1 MLHIEKGICREDM
14 DSHVVAIFGE
24 NRTLW
29 NWQYVLWFWR
39 PKNPG
44 CAELHGSS
52 PQFVPNEP
60 ISFKISRALW
70 PIDLCNLVRIG
81 WGLPEVFPKDWF
93 FGPSKWLQC
102 TKSYMAFSLHN
113 RIVSCDM
120 VSHGAART
128 EIGLPVDERHLTRY
142 ADTCIELIA
151 HVYTPKALSQTDVMA
166 HSETSKRIDT
176 PPTLH
181 VLLHATLQHIKQQ
194 CFFFAFPIAKKTAKQ
209 KFTRVW

>member
-1 MLHIEKGICREDM
+1 
-14 DSHVVAIFGE
+14 
-24 NRTLW
+24 
-29 NWQYVLWFWR
+29 
-39 PKNPG
+39 
-44 CAELHGSS
+44 
-52 PQFVPNEP
+52 
-60 ISFKISRALW
+60 
-70 PIDLCNLVRIG
+70 
-81 WGLPEVFPKDWF
+81 
-93 FGPSKWLQC
+93 
-102 TKSYMAFSLHN
+102 
-113 RIVSCDM
+113 M

-194 CFFFAFPIAKKTAKQ
+194 CFFFAFPIAKKNSETKIHESLIVTSAMSCQSNKRQ
-209 KFTRVW
+209 MMRRLTNKDANKT

>member
-1 MLHIEKGICREDM
+1 
-14 DSHVVAIFGE
+14 
-24 NRTLW
+24 
-29 NWQYVLWFWR
+29 
-39 PKNPG
+39 
-44 CAELHGSS
+44 
-52 PQFVPNEP
+52 
-60 ISFKISRALW
+60 
-70 PIDLCNLVRIG
+70 
-81 WGLPEVFPKDWF
+81 
-93 FGPSKWLQC
+93 
-102 TKSYMAFSLHN
+102 
-113 RIVSCDM
+113 M

-194 CFFFAFPIAKKTAKQ
+194 CFFFAFPIAKKQRNKNSRE
-209 KFTRVW
+209 FDSH